1 MSKAKNR
8 SQTMPRPNWY
18 MLNFSENEHVGLTQ
32 SLNEANLPVLL
43 LELLYAYTAVNA
55 LVATSMHFITV

>member
-1 MSKAKNR
+1 
-8 SQTMPRPNWY
+8 MPRPNWY

-55 LVATSMHFITV
+55 LVATSMHFITVW